1 MYDVLIKNSL
11 IADGSG
17 TRLFSSDI
25 AVKDG
30 IIARIAP
37 AIEADAETVL
47 DAEGL
52 ITAPG
57 FIDAHCHDDF
67 EVLFERSGASILE
80 QGITTEIA
88 GHCGESF
95 APFCGGNLA
104 GFSTE
109 QGLDTDNIHFK
120 AFIEGGG
127 DMAAFFSV
135 LESMDLPVNLGLL
148 VGHGNVRELVMGLED
163 RAPDPEEMEAMKK
176 LLRKELD
183 AGALGF
189 SSGLFYPP
197 GCYAAPEEIEE
208 LAAVAAD
215 HPGVIY
221 TTHMRNESYEQIA
234 AVREAIAVGE
244 KTGIHVQIS
253 HHKIGGKGNEGMS
266 RITLGMVNSARARGQ
281 WVTLD
286 AYPYD
291 GGATGLINMLPP
303 QYHTAGKEALL
314 EQLKDPD
321 FRKQVA
327 DELKVVPTY
336 FENLIGMA
344 GLDRILVM
352 DEKGEASS
360 IEKIAEK
367 RGADPWDTLFDI
379 IVESNGEVMAIN
391 RSQSQGDL
399 DTILRHP
406 AVMVGTDYMRVEPR
420 PGIHPRSRG
429 TFPKFLSRWCRE
441 NSWLTIEEGIRKIT
455 GLAADTYGLPGK
467 GYIRE
472 GMDAD
477 IVIFDY
483 DRIEG
488 PAEYGKGDLP
498 NKGIRA
504 VFVNGTL
511 AVSDGVATGKNA
523 GHVIRRKTGRT
534 I

>member
-1 MYDVLIKNSL
+1 MYDILIKNSL
-11 IADGSG
+11 VADGSG
-17 TRLFSSDI
+17 ARLFSADI

-30 IIARIAP
+30 VIARIAP
-37 AIEADAETVL
+37 GIEEDAELVL
-47 DAEGL
+47 DARGL

-80 QGITTEIA
+80 QGITTEIS

-109 QGLDTDNIHFK
+109 EGLDTDNPNFK
-120 AFIEGGG
+120 AFMEGGG
-127 DMAAFFSV
+127 DMAAFFDV
-135 LESMDLPVNLGLL
+135 LETMDLPVNLGLL
-148 VGHGNVRELVMGLED
+148 VGHGNIRELVMGLDD
-163 RAPDPEEMEAMKK
+163 RAPEPDEMDAMKE
-176 LLRKELD
+176 LLCKQIA

-197 GCYAAPEEIEE
+197 GCYARPEEVEE
-208 LAAVAAD
+208 LAAVAVEF
-215 HPGVIY
+215 PGAIY
-221 TTHMRNESYEQIA
+221 TTHMRNESYDQIA
-234 AVREAIAVGE
+234 AVKEAITVGE

-266 RITLGMVNSARARGQ
+266 QITLGMINSARAKGQ

-291 GGATGLINMLPP
+291 GGATGLINMLPQ
-303 QYHTAGKEALL
+303 QYHTVGKEALL

-321 FRKQVA
+321 FRKQVTE
-327 DELKVVPTY
+327 ELKVVPTY

-352 DEKGEASS
+352 DETGEASS
-360 IEKIAEK
+360 IEKIAER
-367 RGADPWDTLFDI
+367 RGKDPWDTLFDI
-379 IVESNGEVMAIN
+379 IVESNGDVMAIN
-391 RSQSQGDL
+391 RSQSQSDL

-406 AVMVGTDYMRVEPR
+406 AAMVGTDYMRVEPK

-429 TFPKFLSRWCRE
+429 TFPKYLSRWCRE

-455 GLAADTYGLPGK
+455 GLAADSYGLSGK

-477 IVIFDY
+477 LVVFDY
-483 DRIEG
+483 DELEG
-488 PAEYGKGDLP
+488 PADYGKGDLP
-498 NKGIRA
+498 NKGIKA
-504 VFVNGTL
+504 VFVNGVM
-511 AVSDGVATGKNA
+511 AVLDGTATGKNA
-523 GHVIRRKTGRT
+523 GHVIRKDW
-534 I
+534 